1 MKMGFFRYALPA
13 LVALP
18 ATILAGNEIVAEVS
32 VADAEVRPQ
41 ASDKQ
46 VLVPADLE
54 YAIELET
61 NCEPGSEPASLSLG
75 VADTRHRF
83 DLTDFAASGRVSSTF
98 VVPGEQL
105 APVVTKGY
113 CIADNPASQTAI
125 LLPAVFTAQIS
136 LVCSSGNSDSVHYL
150 SQPLAVRLLCVS
162 ADKDQEAS
170 SDTAR

>member
-1 MKMGFFRYALPA
+1 MKMRFFRYTLPA

-18 ATILAGNEIVAEVS
+18 ATILAGNAIVAEVS
-32 VADAEVRPQ
+32 VANAEFWPQ
-41 ASDKQ
+41 ASDRQ
-46 VLVPADLE
+46 VLEPPDLE

-83 DLTDFAASGRVSSTF
+83 SLTDFAATGIVSSTF

-113 CIADNPASQTAI
+113 CIADNSASQTTI
-125 LLPAVFTAQIS
+125 LLRAAFTAQIS
-136 LVCSSGNSDSVHYL
+136 LVCRSGNSDSVHFL
-150 SQPLAVRLLCVS
+150 SQPLAVRLVCVS

-170 SDTAR
+170 SDPAR